1 MSTKGPA
8 AAEMRDVPFA
18 EALGGRYL
26 SYALST
32 IVSRSLPDV
41 RDGLKPVHRRLLFAM
56 RQLHLDPKSGY
67 KKSARVVGDVI
78 GKFHPHGDVAVYEAL
93 VRLAQDFAQ
102 RYPLVDGQG
111 NFGNV
116 DGDGAAAM
124 RYTES
129 RMTEVAQQLL
139 VGIDENAVDFRPTYD
154 GEDEEPVVMP
164 ARFPNLLANGS
175 SGIAVGMATSIPPHN
190 IVELCAALVHLIKR
204 PRAAT
209 IADLVDLMPGPD
221 FPTGGILVEPRDS
234 IIQSYTTGRGSFRL
248 RARWEQEELSR
259 GLYQVIITEIPY
271 QVPKSRLIERIAV
284 LLEEKKLPLLAD
296 IRDESTDVVRIVL
309 EPKTRNVEAAV
320 LMESLFRATELE
332 VRIPLNLNV
341 LDAQSVPRVMDLK
354 EALQAFLDHRREVLQ
369 RRTEF
374 RLAEIS
380 HRAEILRG
388 QMVVYLNIDEVIK
401 IIREYDDAKER
412 MIKRW
417 KLSDVQAE
425 AILNMRLRSLRKLEE
440 IAIKKE
446 LAELTAEE
454 KAKKGLIAD
463 EKAQWKAIETDIQ
476 ELSKEFGP
484 KTLLGKRRTTIGKPP
499 AVIEVPV
506 EALMEREPI
515 TVLCSQKG
523 WIRAAKGHGLNL
535 ADIKY
540 KEGDEARFV
549 VQTFTTD
556 KLLAFASNGRF
567 YTLDIGKLPGGRGHG
582 EPIRLMID
590 LDNDHDLVTLFPH
603 LPGSKLLLASNDG
616 RGFIVPT
623 DEVLAQTRNG
633 KQVLNLGDGGK
644 AQVCAPAEGDTVAVV
659 GDNHKLLL
667 FPIAEMPEMT
677 RGRGVIMQRYHDGGL
692 ADAKVFKKVDGLT
705 WRQGESRTRTETELS
720 TWAGQRASAGRV
732 APRGFP
738 QNNRFG

>member
-1 MSTKGPA
+1 
-8 AAEMRDVPFA
+8 
-18 EALGGRYL
+18 
-26 SYALST
+26 
-32 IVSRSLPDV
+32 
-41 RDGLKPVHRRLLFAM
+41 
-56 RQLHLDPKSGY
+56 
-67 KKSARVVGDVI
+67 
-78 GKFHPHGDVAVYEAL
+78 
-93 VRLAQDFAQ
+93 
-102 RYPLVDGQG
+102 
-111 NFGNV
+111 
-116 DGDGAAAM
+116 
-124 RYTES
+124 
-129 RMTEVAQQLL
+129 
-139 VGIDENAVDFRPTYD
+139 
-154 GEDEEPVVMP
+154 
-164 ARFPNLLANGS
+164 
-175 SGIAVGMATSIPPHN
+175 
-190 IVELCAALVHLIKR
+190 
-204 PRAAT
+204 
-209 IADLVDLMPGPD
+209 
-221 FPTGGILVEPRDS
+221 
-234 IIQSYTTGRGSFRL
+234 
-248 RARWEQEELSR
+248 
-259 GLYQVIITEIPY
+259 
-271 QVPKSRLIERIAV
+271 
-284 LLEEKKLPLLAD
+284 
-296 IRDESTDVVRIVL
+296 
-309 EPKTRNVEAAV
+309 
-320 LMESLFRATELE
+320 
-332 VRIPLNLNV
+332 
-341 LDAQSVPRVMDLK
+341 
-354 EALQAFLDHRREVLQ
+354 
-369 RRTEF
+369 
-374 RLAEIS
+374 
-380 HRAEILRG
+380 
-388 QMVVYLNIDEVIK
+388 
-401 IIREYDDAKER
+401 
-412 MIKRW
+412 
-417 KLSDVQAE
+417 
-425 AILNMRLRSLRKLEE
+425 MRLRSLRKLEE

-499 AVIEVPV
+499 TVIEVPV

-582 EPIRLMID
+582 EPIRLMVD
-590 LDNDHDLVTLFPH
+590 LDNDHDLITLFP
-603 LPGSKLLLASNDG
+603 LQPGSKLLLASDDG
-616 RGFIVPT
+616 RGFIVPA
-623 DEVLAQTRNG
+623 DEVVAQTRNG

-692 ADAKVFKKVDGLT
+692 ADAKVFKKSDGLT

-720 TWAGQRASAGRV
+720 TWAGQRAGAGRV